1 MGEEKK
7 LQQNYQKKNYQNE
20 LKQKKTQEK
29 IKYKEKIVTVDKIIQ
44 EIDKTELKIYV
55 LAMYFLYNNKSSE

>member
-1 MGEEKK
+1 MGEERK